1 MKGAITAM
9 KGTPYSIRNNEF
21 YGDMAEWIR
30 THAEDNEGDLRRLK
44 RNLRLAREEEL
55 TERQRQLLR
64 MRYEEN
70 KTVSAIARE
79 LGVDKSTVSRTIT
92 RAKNRLYK
100 CLRYGI

>member
-1 MKGAITAM
+1 M

-30 THAEDNEGDLRRLK
+30 THAEDNESDLLRLK

-100 CLRYGI
+100 CLRYGL

>member
-1 MKGAITAM
+1 M

-21 YGDMAEWIR
+21 DGDMAEWIR
-30 THAEDNEGDLRRLK
+30 THAEDNESDLRRLK

-79 LGVDKSTVSRTIT
+79 LGVDRSTVSRTIT
-92 RAKNRLYK
+92 RAKSRLYK
-100 CLRYGI
+100 CLRYGL

>member
-1 MKGAITAM
+1 M

-64 MRYEEN
+64 MRYEGN

>member
-1 MKGAITAM
+1 M

-21 YGDMAEWIR
+21 YGDMAAWMQAN
-30 THAEDNEGDLRRLK
+30 AEDNEGDVRRLK

-55 TERQRQLLR
+55 TERQRLMLR

-70 KTVSAIARE
+70 KSVTAIARE

-92 RAKNRLYK
+92 RAKNRLYR

>member
-1 MKGAITAM
+1 M

-44 RNLRLAREEEL
+44 RNLRTAREEEL

-70 KTVSAIARE
+70 KTVSVIAHE
-79 LGVDKSTVSRTIT
+79 LGVDKSTVSRTLT
-92 RAKNRLYK
+92 RAKKRLYK
-100 CLRYGI
+100 CLRYGL